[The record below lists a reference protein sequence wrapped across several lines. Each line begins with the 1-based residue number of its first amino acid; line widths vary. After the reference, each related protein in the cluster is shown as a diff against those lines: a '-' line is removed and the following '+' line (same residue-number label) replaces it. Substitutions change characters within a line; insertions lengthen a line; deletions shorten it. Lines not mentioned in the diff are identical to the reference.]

1 MKSLDRELINLA
13 VMKPVQEYKQKFL
26 QNVQED
32 SEEVMH
38 PTEGCDLLEYEK
50 KIAESWRQT
59 IEDNR
64 VVREQME
71 REDAE

>member
-1 MKSLDRELINLA
+1 MKLLDRELINLA
-13 VMKPVQEYKQKFL
+13 VMKPVQEYKQKVL

-32 SEEVMH
+32 SEKIMH
-38 PTEGCDLLEYEK
+38 LAEGRDLFEYAK

-59 IEDNR
+59 IEDDR

-71 REDAE
+71 REEAE